1 MKVEQAENEEVI
13 LVNEDEQWAED
24 KIKRRGQN
32 GNYTYQRK
40 QRAAANAE
48 GDYTREVRTPLS
60 ALQYVQLKEEKADKD
75 YRVVTIPRTQFI
87 VGSTLFT
94 IDTWT
99 NLHGRDTTH
108 LLRFANPDKL
118 DLKKIIP
125 EWLQVEADVREDHRY
140 ASRNIARIHP

>member
-1 MKVEQAENEEVI
+1 MEYAENEEVI
-13 LVNEDEQWAED
+13 LVNEDEKWAED

-40 QRAAANAE
+40 RRAAANEE
-48 GDYTREVRTPLS
+48 GDYTQEVRTPLS

-75 YRVVTIPRTQFI
+75 YRVVAIPRAQFI

-99 NLHGRDTTH
+99 NLYGQPTTH
-108 LLRFANPDKL
+108 LLRFANPDKS
-118 DLKKIIP
+118 DPKKLIP
-125 EWLQVEADVREDHRY
+125 EWLQVESDVREDARY
-140 ASRNIARIHP
+140 ASRNIARIQQ